1 MLHVFRSCQSQSSDS
16 LAQLETQATDQEME
30 QRELM
35 TQNQVLQKQKVSF
48 LMLFAFPLPRAV
60 QEQELERKA
69 LKVKA
74 ADAELRRLS
83 EDFETAKNELQ
94 PLKELLWREPRRD

>member
-1 MLHVFRSCQSQSSDS
+1 MFHVFRSCQSQSSDS

-48 LMLFAFPLPRAV
+48 LPFLCLGLCRS
-60 QEQELERKA
+60 RSWNG
-69 LKVKA
+69 
-74 ADAELRRLS
+74 RL
-83 EDFETAKNELQ
+83 
-94 PLKELLWREPRRD
+94 